1 MILLPRGTPVKE
13 NLNPGRINLP
23 DALGKLQAGSFTG
36 YLRFDAPTGTGVLI
50 FDKGRLIS
58 ALFSGERESQIA
70 YDAIATI
77 FEQSLEGNATLDIY
91 RLSPELALSIHALL
105 HGDVLY
111 RGQELKLI
119 DIRALL
125 GRMKDEQ
132 MTGCLRIYTGDR
144 IALIFYRNGTPLG
157 FFHDGSTELE
167 TSADTSMSVARLPGA
182 KVDVLTTRTSEEHV
196 LADLLASA
204 DLAALWQKARLHME
218 KEREAREQE
227 TRRSKEILE
236 KERRQKARQLLAD
249 IAKGHIGKMGAS
261 LVDKEFDRLVG
272 PTATLNDEFLDGFY
286 ANLGKAAKLV
296 AGPSAIKQ
304 MLDEMQHGLKQLGK
318 NG

>member
-1 MILLPRGTPVKE
+1 MILLPRGTAVKE

-36 YLRFDAPTGTGVLI
+36 YLRFDTPKGTGVLI

-58 ALFSGERESQIA
+58 ALFSGEREPLIA

-77 FEQSLEGNATLDIY
+77 FEQALEGRSTLDIY

-132 MTGCLRIYTGDR
+132 MTGCLRIYASDR
-144 IALIFYRNGTPLG
+144 IALIFYRNGSPLG

-182 KVDVLTTRTSEEHV
+182 KVDVLTTRTAEEHV

-218 KEREAREQE
+218 KEREALEQE

-236 KERRQKARQLLAD
+236 KERRKLTRQLLAD
-249 IAKGHIGKMGAS
+249 IAKGHIGKLGVS
-261 LVDKEFDRLVG
+261 LVDKEFDRLAG
-272 PTATLNDEFLDGFY
+272 STATLNDEFMDGFFV
-286 ANLGKAAKLV
+286 NLGKAAKLV
-296 AGPSAIKQ
+296 AGPTVIKQ
-304 MLDEMQHGLKQLGK
+304 MLDEMQQGLKQLAK